1 MFLKL
6 FSHICLIRDFCIY
19 YMMVNVA
26 CSGLANHS
34 IYTVNTMP
42 DLNQFAGF
50 MDFVIYLWP
59 MRLIWF
65 SITGNPLHTF

>member
-34 IYTVNTMP
+34 I
-42 DLNQFAGF
+42 
-50 MDFVIYLWP
+50 
-59 MRLIWF
+59 
-65 SITGNPLHTF
+65 